1 MIFQARAHRSPAG
14 PRESGGS
21 ALTCSPGRGARG
33 CGANRYQV
41 AIAQEMKLPTF
52 RNDIVFNGHGEGWVL
67 YGEGL
72 AGERGLYMDQLGDRF
87 DVKEFHDVMLGK
99 GSVPLKMLEHMVQE
113 YINAKGAEGI

>member
-1 MIFQARAHRSPAG
+1 
-14 PRESGGS
+14 
-21 ALTCSPGRGARG
+21 
-33 CGANRYQV
+33 
-41 AIAQEMKLPTF
+41 MKLPTF